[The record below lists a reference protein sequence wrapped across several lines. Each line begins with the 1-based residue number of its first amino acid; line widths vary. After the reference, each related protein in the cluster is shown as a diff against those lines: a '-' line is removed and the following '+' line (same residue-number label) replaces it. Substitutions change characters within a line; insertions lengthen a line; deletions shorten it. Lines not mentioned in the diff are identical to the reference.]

1 MDAADLSSS
10 VLVSFVLYFVLRGAL
25 KSCFFCSFSQIFC
38 TSPRARFGSSDP
50 PITRS
55 SDLPIPDL
63 LCFLRVSKV

>member
-1 MDAADLSSS
+1 MPLACL
-10 VLVSFVLYFVLRGAL
+10 LLYFVSFALYFVLRGDL
-25 KSCFFCSFSQIFC
+25 KSCVFLVNFLYLSQC
-38 TSPRARFGSSDP
+38 EVGSSDP